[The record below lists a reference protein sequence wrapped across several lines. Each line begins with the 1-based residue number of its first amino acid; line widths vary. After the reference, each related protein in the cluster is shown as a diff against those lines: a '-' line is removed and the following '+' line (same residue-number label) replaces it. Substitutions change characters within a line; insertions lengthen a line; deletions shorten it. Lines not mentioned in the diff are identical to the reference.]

1 MEGKKNQRMTVK
13 ILNEEFDKKIQNLK
27 ETVES
32 QEMRINYFDEKVKTL
47 EEKLTKKAE
56 SIEKSGIWIKE
67 KLEEALVILTQLW
80 KTFSL

>member
-32 QEMRINYFDEKVKTL
+32 LEMRINYSKEKVKTL
-47 EEKLTKKAE
+47 EENLTKKAE

-67 KLEEALVILTQLW
+67 KLEEAYQ
-80 KTFSL
+80 

>member
-32 QEMRINYFDEKVKTL
+32 LEMRINYSEEKVKTL

-67 KLEEALVILTQLW
+67 KLEEAY
-80 KTFSL
+80 

>member
-32 QEMRINYFDEKVKTL
+32 LEMRINDSEAKVKTL

-56 SIEKSGIWIKE
+56 STEKSGIWIKE
-67 KLEEALVILTQLW
+67 KLEEAY
-80 KTFSL
+80 

>member
-32 QEMRINYFDEKVKTL
+32 LEMRINDSEAKVKTL
-47 EEKLTKKAE
+47 EEKLTERQNQQKNLVFGSKK
-56 SIEKSGIWIKE
+56 
-67 KLEEALVILTQLW
+67 T
-80 KTFSL
+80 